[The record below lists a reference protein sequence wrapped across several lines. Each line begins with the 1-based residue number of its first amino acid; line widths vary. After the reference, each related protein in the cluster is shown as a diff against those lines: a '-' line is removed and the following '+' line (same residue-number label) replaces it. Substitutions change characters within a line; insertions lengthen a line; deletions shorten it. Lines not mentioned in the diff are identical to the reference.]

1 MHASRSLGRGME
13 RIKTQSLNETLRGNY
28 EELKTRLKELNCIEV
43 IVEAVV
49 HRCSTIINKI
59 SVPKNYV

>member
-1 MHASRSLGRGME
+1 ME